1 MVVNFSGDEGYRGLC
16 LGATSNTITIPG
28 LYSDLFIGQTIKI
41 TAGTGFGQERVIS
54 SLNDSIIWDS
64 GVATGANTSV
74 IVDSTK
80 NGLLINILDIKLE

>member
-1 MVVNFSGDEGYRGLC
+1 
-16 LGATSNTITIPG
+16 
-28 LYSDLFIGQTIKI
+28 LFIGQTIKI

-80 NGLLINILDIKLE
+80 KMDY

>member
-1 MVVNFSGDEGYRGLC
+1 
-16 LGATSNTITIPG
+16 
-28 LYSDLFIGQTIKI
+28 LFIGQTIKI

-64 GVATGANTSV
+64 GVATVLPSSV
-74 IVDSTK
+74 MRPTK